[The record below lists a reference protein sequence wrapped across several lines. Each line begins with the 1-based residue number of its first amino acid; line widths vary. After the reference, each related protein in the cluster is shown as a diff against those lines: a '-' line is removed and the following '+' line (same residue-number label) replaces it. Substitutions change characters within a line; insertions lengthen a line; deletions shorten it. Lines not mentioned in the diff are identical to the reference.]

1 MKTSNKYLF
10 LLPLIF
16 SLVSTALS
24 IITIC
29 SISDHSFCTD
39 SALLS
44 IAGVIV
50 ATLVGIV
57 TILIAWQIFNYF
69 SLENRIKDIT
79 NNSINSFILDFN
91 NYNNA
96 ITAGNNDVDY
106 VTDTP
111 NIKGKS
117 IVAYIEGFKKALLC
131 KNDLMRKAAINYI
144 MDRVLNNNDSE
155 INQNND
161 QKVIPQGKRNEFL
174 RVLKGVEHDNI
185 DILIDYVM
193 NAIELDKK
201 GNQ

>member
-69 SLENRIKDIT
+69 SLENRM
-79 NNSINSFILDFN
+79 NRRLFIENLF
-91 NYNNA
+91 
-96 ITAGNNDVDY
+96 
-106 VTDTP
+106 
-111 NIKGKS
+111 
-117 IVAYIEGFKKALLC
+117 
-131 KNDLMRKAAINYI
+131 
-144 MDRVLNNNDSE
+144 
-155 INQNND
+155 Q
-161 QKVIPQGKRNEFL
+161 FL
-174 RVLKGVEHDNI
+174 P
-185 DILIDYVM
+185 
-193 NAIELDKK
+193 
-201 GNQ
+201 

>member
-1 MKTSNKYLF
+1 M
-10 LLPLIF
+10 
-16 SLVSTALS
+16 
-24 IITIC
+24 
-29 SISDHSFCTD
+29 
-39 SALLS
+39 
-44 IAGVIV
+44 
-50 ATLVGIV
+50 
-57 TILIAWQIFNYF
+57 
-69 SLENRIKDIT
+69 
-79 NNSINSFILDFN
+79 
-91 NYNNA
+91 
-96 ITAGNNDVDY
+96 
-106 VTDTP
+106 
-111 NIKGKS
+111 
-117 IVAYIEGFKKALLC
+117 AYIEGFKKALLC